1 MAKAFGIAPEH
12 VDLRGYEDASERD
25 LRFESD
31 VEAEAAEL
39 APKSAAG

>member
-1 MAKAFGIAPEH
+1 MAKAFGIAPER
-12 VDLRGYEDASERD
+12 VDLRGCGDAAERD
-25 LRFESD
+25 ERFGSD